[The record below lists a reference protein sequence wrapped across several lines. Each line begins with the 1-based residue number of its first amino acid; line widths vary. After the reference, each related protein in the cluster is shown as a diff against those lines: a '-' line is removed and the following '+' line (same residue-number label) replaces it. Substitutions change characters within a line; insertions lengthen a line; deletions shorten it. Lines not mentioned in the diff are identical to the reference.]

1 MKKFFYLLIISI
13 FVILVFNLFFKFFQA
28 GITGFVGANFSL
40 NVSEVLKGELLL
52 SYKEQLEWGEFQPIV
67 VDFLNVGS
75 VNLEEK
81 IEVRIYYNYGGKLQL
96 LAYYYDMQT
105 ILKPGESRTYKVN
118 FLPPTIGTYYI
129 KVRVPYDGKVIETWK
144 AFIVIYIPPPPQV
157 EIITLPAPPSV
168 SAPTEIVETG
178 VPRMEIECPE
188 NVTITQGESK
198 LLSILVKNTGQV
210 SLKNMRLSVSTSSL
224 FGIEINP
231 KEVFKV
237 SPNETAVFL
246 VLVSV
251 PKQAFVGNYPFDFEV
266 ITDKIK
272 EGRRINI
279 EVVSALPPIEEEVRE
294 EILNY
299 EYLISEIQAQID
311 VAASKGLD
319 VSKAQASLDK
329 AKISL
334 EIAKSYYNQGN
345 YYDAKKKLDELRDYI
360 QDAVFQLSLVQIP
373 VYYPVFPFLPLIL
386 LLIIIIVMIL
396 VIILI
401 RKKKKEEKE
410 LKRPKLLR
418 GIET

>member
-13 FVILVFNLFFKFFQA
+13 IAILFFNFLFKFFQA
-28 GITGFVGANFSL
+28 GITGFVGANFSV
-40 NVSEVLKGELLL
+40 NVSETLKGELLL
-52 SYKEQLEWGEFQPIV
+52 SYKEKLEWGENQPILAE
-67 VDFLNVGS
+67 FINTGS
-75 VNLEEK
+75 VNAEER
-81 IEVRIYYNYGGKLQL
+81 IEVRIYYNYGGQLQL
-96 LAYYYDMQT
+96 LAYYYDWQT
-105 ILKPGESRTYKVN
+105 ILKPGESRSYKVN
-118 FLPPTIGTYYI
+118 FLPPYIGTYYI
-129 KVRVPYDGKVIETWK
+129 KARVPYDGKVIETWK
-144 AFIVIYIPPPPQV
+144 AFIVIYTPPPPQV
-157 EIITLPAPPSV
+157 QIITLPPPSV
-168 SAPTEIVETG
+168 PVPTEIVETG
-178 VPRMEIECPE
+178 VPRMEIDYPE
-188 NVTITQGESK
+188 NVTIAQGESK

-251 PKQAFVGNYPFDFEV
+251 PKQASVGNYPLDFEV

-279 EVVSALPPIEEEVRE
+279 QVVSALPPIEEEVRE

-329 AKISL
+329 AKIGL

-345 YYDAKKKLDELRDYI
+345 YYDAKKKLDEVRDYL
-360 QDAVFQLSLVQIP
+360 QDAVFQLSLIQIP
-373 VYYPVFPFLPLIL
+373 VYYPVFPWFPLIL
-386 LLIIIIVMIL
+386 LLIIVIVIIL
-396 VIILI
+396 VLVLI